1 MTTSRGMRSVAV
13 LAAVLVACGTAC
25 TAPPPAP
32 VPASPA
38 PVASPPIPVPG
49 PTSPNE
55 APVLTPIAV
64 FPLAEA
70 APVLGADDRVHLT
83 YDLAIANQSSQDV
96 HLRSVVTLDDTRA
109 DATLFTLE
117 GDALARQF
125 RPAGNSPGPTLRPG
139 EYGYL
144 FLDARLAPDAP
155 LPAQLRHRFML
166 ALQAAQAPEDL
177 GPRDT
182 DPPPPPAQDLEF
194 TGVPVGVS
202 AQPAV
207 RLAPPLR
214 GAKWVVG
221 NACCDTITPHRGATL
236 SIDGTVRAPERFAID
251 FVQLDAADQLY
262 SGPPTDTASFAFFGV
277 DVLSAADGTV
287 VGVKDGLPE
296 ETPGKLPAGI
306 TIETAGGNHVVVDIG
321 DGRFA
326 FYAHLQ
332 PGSLR
337 VRVGDRVRAGD
348 LIGLLGNSG
357 NTDAP
362 HLHFHI
368 MDGPSPLQSNGLPFV
383 FTAFTGQGVVGEASI
398 LADTTSPVARVASVD
413 RSRLA
418 GLHRDQLPLDL
429 QVVDFG

>member
-1 MTTSRGMRSVAV
+1 MTTSRGMRSAVV

-25 TAPPPAP
+25 TAPPPARG
-32 VPASPA
+32 PASPA

-49 PTSPNE
+49 PTGPNE

-70 APVLGADDRVHLT
+70 APVLGADDRVHLA

-96 HLRSVVTLDDTRA
+96 HLRSVVTLDGSRA
-109 DATLFTLE
+109 DATLSTLR

-125 RPAGNSPGPTLRPG
+125 RPAGDSAGPTLRPG

-144 FLDARLAPDAP
+144 FLDASLAPDAP
-155 LPAQLRHRFML
+155 LPTRLRHRFMV
-166 ALQAAQAPEDL
+166 ALQGAQAPEDV

-207 RLAPPLR
+207 QLAPPLR

-221 NACCDTITPHRGATL
+221 NGCCDTITPHRGATL

-262 SGPPTDTASFAFFGV
+262 SGPPINTASFAFFGV

-296 ETPGKLPAGI
+296 ETPGKLPTGV
-306 TIETAGGNHVVVDIG
+306 TIETAGGNHAVVDIG
-321 DGRFA
+321 NGRFA

-348 LIGLLGNSG
+348 VIGLLGNSG

-362 HLHFHI
+362 HLHFHV
-368 MDGPSPLQSNGLPFV
+368 MDGPLPLQSNGLPFV
-383 FTAFTGQGVVGEASI
+383 FTAFTGQGVVGDVSV
-398 LADTTSPVARVASVD
+398 LTDTTSPVARVAPVD

-418 GLHRDQLPLDL
+418 GPHRAQLPLDL